1 MDREWVT
8 RCVAKPLE
16 LSRMKLANDLA
27 TRVPADLGLS
37 DQRRLLV
44 GTFLA
49 TGLAVAVV
57 HAFLPGSG
65 RLLGEVIVHA
75 LVLATTYTVCVL
87 VVGGLLFLLVQ
98 RAKLEVEAWHLWVV
112 SFLAYNL
119 GYFLDVPLGENSRF
133 ALHPD
138 AGPESPLVSLRS
150 ARPDLDS
157 HHLSLHSEPTH
168 VGRLKKSSRSYSGS
182 TMS

>member
-87 VVGGLLFLLVQ
+87 VVAACCFSSFKEPSSKWKRGIYGSCLFWPTISVTSLTSLLARTADLPCIPMRTPKAPWFHYARLVPIWIVITYLFIQ
-98 RAKLEVEAWHLWVV
+98 NPH
-112 SFLAYNL
+112 
-119 GYFLDVPLGENSRF
+119 
-133 ALHPD
+133 
-138 AGPESPLVSLRS
+138 
-150 ARPDLDS
+150 
-157 HHLSLHSEPTH
+157 T
-168 VGRLKKSSRSYSGS
+168 SGA
-182 TMS
+182 